1 MIKAFLDVLL
11 EEEKALDENRNKLTN
26 KAVYL
31 ICWMMRYLPELFKSW
46 RMPQIGCFF
55 YMGGCK
61 NRFEALFLKML
72 GRLPVDVLIL
82 DPDRSAAFA
91 LEDQLLYQMNFTET
105 LHLQRFP
112 QENTEVRMGT
122 AAYHAERECIRI
134 VDCTATSSIRGRI
147 SSISRRCTRRSG
159 FYGTKK

>member
-1 MIKAFLDVLL
+1 
-11 EEEKALDENRNKLTN
+11 
-26 KAVYL
+26 
-31 ICWMMRYLPELFKSW
+31 
-46 RMPQIGCFF
+46 
-55 YMGGCK
+55 MGGCK

-91 LEDQLLYQMNFTET
+91 LEDKLLYQMNFTET

-122 AAYHAERECIRI
+122 AAYHAERELDTLMYQDSGLYRNQQYQRADIINLQTMYEEMQLVERRMKCRQLQY
-134 VDCTATSSIRGRI
+134 DGKHGQYPGHFCKSFRRKRRKSIRVLVIDPGADH
-147 SSISRRCTRRSG
+147 RRYHG
-159 FYGTKK
+159 D

>member
-1 MIKAFLDVLL
+1 ML
-11 EEEKALDENRNKLTN
+11 
-26 KAVYL
+26 
-31 ICWMMRYLPELFKSW
+31 
-46 RMPQIGCFF
+46 F

-105 LHLQRFP
+105 LHLQRFRRKIP
-112 QENTEVRMGT
+112 KSGW
-122 AAYHAERECIRI
+122 
-134 VDCTATSSIRGRI
+134 GRLPI
-147 SSISRRCTRRSG
+147 MRSG
-159 FYGTKK
+159 NWIL